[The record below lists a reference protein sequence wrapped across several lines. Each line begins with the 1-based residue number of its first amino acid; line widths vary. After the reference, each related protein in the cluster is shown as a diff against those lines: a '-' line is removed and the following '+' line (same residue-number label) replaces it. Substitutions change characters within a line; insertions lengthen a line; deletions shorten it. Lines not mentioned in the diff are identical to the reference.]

1 MERKRFIILFLELL
15 FLNTALLAQRR
26 IEGTVVAADDG
37 LPVIGA
43 SVLVEGTRIGTVT
56 DADGHYTLLDIPSKA
71 RYMRISYV
79 GMVSQRVTLEDQQ
92 EIVLQSDAKQ
102 LDDVVVV
109 AYGTAKSRHLTAS
122 ISSVKQESL
131 RGVGGNSIDGML
143 EGQVA
148 GLMVST
154 PGSQVGQAPI
164 IQIRGVSS
172 VSSGTTPLYVV
183 DGMPVNNTDIASTTD
198 YNPLA
203 DINPADIKS
212 IDVLKDA
219 AASAM
224 YGSRAAA
231 GVILITTHSGSAN
244 SRSKLDYD
252 YHIGLNAATRL
263 PKPMNALQYT
273 ELKNESWLNNGG
285 DPNRLP
291 YATMTDA
298 DGNVVSTNWVNLI
311 FRTGLSQSHNLNLQG
326 GNDKATYYLS
336 GNYTTQEGITID
348 AKYDRFSFKGNGT
361 YKANDY
367 LKVGFNTSYSYSRI
381 HTADDSRSG
390 SLSSMG
396 GLTRLA
402 YVDLPNV
409 PARNA
414 DGSFYASSVS
424 PQNLGKGNNA
434 VEVFYNNALALVEG
448 GQYAETKAH
457 HILASG
463 YAELAPLK
471 GLTLR
476 TQYGIDWSL
485 LQNESFYTP
494 LAGGGYASQGSSTAG
509 DTTLKTWTWTN
520 TANYQFQLDRHH
532 VDILVGTEATESRQ
546 NGFTRTGRT
555 LSNTDQRYI
564 EADYLT
570 YGGSGVR
577 YASSM
582 FSYISR
588 LTYDWNNRYYLTAN
602 LRRDGL
608 SRLGRKWGNFWG
620 ISGAWR
626 ISDEP
631 FMQRAKS
638 LGLEDLKLRA
648 SYGVVGNANVGWY
661 ASKSVYNASTY
672 NNGTSYI
679 SAGINDPNLGW
690 EQTGTADV
698 GLTASLFGGK
708 VNVDVDYFYARSK
721 DLILDASQAY
731 SSGIVGASV
740 STNLGKLENKGVEV
754 GLQATLINR
763 KTFSWN
769 SSFNISWIHNK
780 VLELAD
786 DIIYSSSTGANITT
800 EGYSMAQLYA
810 YPSDGIDP
818 QTGRRIVLIRQDD
831 GSYVRNLL
839 IYKYGKGGAQLYEMD
854 GETLSNYSMSDWKP
868 EIAGGTKPTWYGGW
882 SNSFRYKRWDANVN
896 FHFSGGNKIMNAMRA
911 TLSDGRMWSGTQE
924 YYQHVWRQPGDNASY
939 AKPSYNDNYS
949 NGTANLLTDLIEK
962 GDFLRLQ
969 SLSLG
974 YTFPAA
980 CFPRALGIGSL
991 RLYFQAQNLFCLTG
1005 YSGFDPEIN
1014 SYYNS
1019 ANLRSGI
1026 DLNTTPLTRTLTFGA
1041 NLTF

>member
-1 MERKRFIILFLELL
+1 MARKLFIILLLELL
-15 FLNTALLAQRR
+15 FHTALLAQRR
-26 IEGTVVAADDG
+26 IEGTVTAADDG

-43 SVLVEGTRIGTVT
+43 SVLMEGTHLGTVT
-56 DADGHYTLLDIPSKA
+56 DINGHYVLHDVPSKA
-71 RYMRISYV
+71 HYLRITYV
-79 GMVSQRVTLEDQQ
+79 GMTSQRLALADNLK
-92 EIVLQSDAKQ
+92 IVLKSDATQ

-109 AYGTAKSRHLTAS
+109 AYGTAKSRNLTAS

-131 RGVGGNSIDGML
+131 RGVGGHSIDGML

-148 GLMVST
+148 GLMIST
-154 PGSQVGQAPI
+154 PGSQVEQAPI
-164 IQIRGVSS
+164 IHVRGVSS
-172 VSSGTTPLYVV
+172 ISSGTTPLYVV
-183 DGMPVNNTDIASTTD
+183 DGMPINATDIASSTD

-244 SRSKLDYD
+244 SRAKLDYD
-252 YHIGLNAATRL
+252 YHVGVNTATRL
-263 PKPMNALQYT
+263 LKPMNALQYT
-273 ELKNESWLNNGG
+273 ELKNEGWLNNGG
-285 DPNRLP
+285 DPNKLP

-298 DGNVVSTNWVNLI
+298 NGQTVSTNWVDLI

-336 GNYTTQEGITID
+336 SSYTTQEGITID
-348 AKYDRFSFKGNGT
+348 ATYDRFSFKGNGT
-361 YKANDY
+361 YKANNF
-367 LKVGFNTSYSYSRI
+367 LKVGFNTSYSYSHI

-409 PARNA
+409 PARNT
-414 DGSFYASSVS
+414 DGSFYASTVS

-434 VEVFYNNALALVEG
+434 VEVFYYNALALVEG

-457 HILASG
+457 RILASG
-463 YAELAPLK
+463 YAELTPLK

-494 LAGGGYASQGSSTAG
+494 LAGGGYSSGGSSTAG

-520 TANYQFQLDRHH
+520 TADYNFHLGHHH
-532 VDILVGTEATESRQ
+532 VDILIGTEATESRQ

-555 LSNTDQRYI
+555 LSNSDQRYI
-564 EADYLT
+564 EANYLT
-570 YGGSGVR
+570 YGGSGTR
-577 YASSM
+577 YVGTM

-638 LGLEDLKLRA
+638 FGLEDLKLRA

-661 ASKSVYNASTY
+661 ASQSVYNASTY
-672 NNGTSYI
+672 HNETSYI

-690 EQTGTADV
+690 EQTGTADI
-698 GLTASLFGGK
+698 GFTASLFGGRLD
-708 VNVDVDYFYARSK
+708 VDVDYFYSKSK
-721 DLILDASQAY
+721 DLILNASQAY

-740 STNLGKLENKGVEV
+740 STNLGKLG
-754 GLQATLINR
+754 
-763 KTFSWN
+763 
-769 SSFNISWIHNK
+769 IH
-780 VLELAD
+780 
-786 DIIYSSSTGANITT
+786 
-800 EGYSMAQLYA
+800 
-810 YPSDGIDP
+810 
-818 QTGRRIVLIRQDD
+818 
-831 GSYVRNLL
+831 
-839 IYKYGKGGAQLYEMD
+839 
-854 GETLSNYSMSDWKP
+854 
-868 EIAGGTKPTWYGGW
+868 
-882 SNSFRYKRWDANVN
+882 
-896 FHFSGGNKIMNAMRA
+896 
-911 TLSDGRMWSGTQE
+911 
-924 YYQHVWRQPGDNASY
+924 
-939 AKPSYNDNYS
+939 
-949 NGTANLLTDLIEK
+949 
-962 GDFLRLQ
+962 
-969 SLSLG
+969 
-974 YTFPAA
+974 
-980 CFPRALGIGSL
+980 SL

-1026 DLNTTPLTRTLTFGA
+1026 DLNTTPLTRTFTFGA